1 MTIMNRLI
9 MMISNRLLVFSL
21 ILISCCFCSCRKT
34 IVPKPKGYFRIDLPE
49 KKYVALKE
57 GEAGPG
63 IPLEF
68 EYPSYGRI
76 SAGNENNPGP
86 GFFNI
91 EFPSYKAT
99 IYFTYK
105 NIHNDLA
112 SLIEQTHTMNVKN
125 HVIKAE
131 AINEQIINNNQ
142 DRIHGILYDLKGNT
156 ATAVQFYVTD
166 SVRHYL
172 RGSLYF
178 ESEPNADSLSPL
190 IDFFRED
197 IIHLIGTLKWKQD

>member
-1 MTIMNRLI
+1 MMTTNK
-9 MMISNRLLVFSL
+9 LLLPCL
-21 ILISCCFCSCRKT
+21 ILVSCCICSCREST
-34 IVPKPKGYFRIDLPE
+34 VPKPKGYFRIDLPE
-49 KKYVALKE
+49 KKYVLLKE

-63 IPLEF
+63 VPLEF
-68 EYPSYGRI
+68 EYPAYSKI
-76 SAGNENNPGP
+76 SAGNESNTGS

-91 EFPSYKAT
+91 EFPPQKAT
-99 IYFTYK
+99 IYFTFK

-131 AINEQIINNNQ
+131 AINEQVINNNQ
-142 DRIHGILYDLKGNT
+142 SKIYGILYDLKGNT

-178 ESEPNADSLSPL
+178 ESEPNADSLAPV

-197 IIHLIGTLKWKQD
+197 IIHLIGTLKWKQE

>member
-1 MTIMNRLI
+1 
-9 MMISNRLLVFSL
+9 
-21 ILISCCFCSCRKT
+21 
-34 IVPKPKGYFRIDLPE
+34 
-49 KKYVALKE
+49 
-57 GEAGPG
+57 
-63 IPLEF
+63 
-68 EYPSYGRI
+68 
-76 SAGNENNPGP
+76 
-86 GFFNI
+86 
-91 EFPSYKAT
+91 
-99 IYFTYK
+99 
-105 NIHNDLA
+105 
-112 SLIEQTHTMNVKN
+112 
-125 HVIKAE
+125 VIKAE